1 MIRPDLIEG
10 RGTSV
15 SSYYVEPILTA
26 TWLFPPVA
34 VLFTLP
40 YMVFQYRRYG
50 AILLLR
56 TVILYS
62 FILYL
67 MCAYFL
73 TMLPLPTREL
83 VASLTTPYLQLMPFQ
98 DVVTWIQKSGFSLQ
112 DTATWR
118 GLIVN
123 RDLFVMV
130 ANVAMTIPL
139 GIYLRYYFGC
149 SLRKTL
155 LISLGVSLIFE
166 LTQLSAL
173 FGIYPR
179 PYRLCETDDLI
190 TNTLGGAAGYWVAG
204 WLTKILPTRSRM
216 DAIAYRRGA
225 HVSVTRR
232 VTAAMVD
239 WMLLGIVM
247 LFILAVDQPLQT
259 LLRQSSASVWLI
271 VFAVIYIVLVAVY
284 FILGEWLQKGLTV
297 GKRMT
302 HLRLVDER
310 ANSRPRLWQ
319 CAVRYSLLYFG
330 FVPLPF
336 VSAALFL
343 ISFRQDMLDWVSLS
357 AGMLIMLLYMVCLV
371 LVVIGVL
378 NRREQ
383 LPHGALSQ
391 TRIVST
397 LLVTEDMLGRV
408 GQTINADPIDDTPT
422 DDHGPL
428 LNG

>member
-1 MIRPDLIEG
+1 M
-10 RGTSV
+10 SA
-15 SSYYVEPILTA
+15 YYVEPILTA
-26 TWLFPPVA
+26 AWLFPPVA
-34 VLFTLP
+34 ALFTLP

-98 DVVTWIQKSGFSLQ
+98 DVVTWIQKSGFSLH
-112 DTATWR
+112 DPSSWR

-123 RDLFVMV
+123 RDLFVML
-130 ANVAMTIPL
+130 ANVVMTIPL

-155 LISLGVSLIFE
+155 LISLGVSLVFE

-190 TNTLGGAAGYWVAG
+190 TNTLGGAVGYWAAG
-204 WLTKILPTRSRM
+204 WLMKILPSRNRM

-239 WMLLGIVM
+239 WMLLGILTIFV
-247 LFILAVDQPLQT
+247 LGIDKPLR
-259 LLRQSSASVWLI
+259 LLLHESSASVWLI
-271 VFAVIYIVLVAVY
+271 VFGIIYIVLVTGY
-284 FILGEWLQKGLTV
+284 FILGEWLQKGLTI
-297 GKRMT
+297 GKRLT

-310 ANSRPRLWQ
+310 TNGRPKLWQ
-319 CAVRYSLLYFG
+319 CAVRYALLYFG

-336 VSAALFL
+336 VSAGLFL
-343 ISFRQDMLDWVSLS
+343 ISFSQDTLNWFPLAV
-357 AGMLIMLLYMVCLV
+357 GMLMMLLYMVCLV

-391 TRIVST
+391 TRNVST
-397 LLVTEDMLGRV
+397 LMVTKDMLSRV
-408 GQTINADPIDDTPT
+408 GQMLNEDPIDETRMN
-422 DDHGPL
+422 DHGPL